1 LTFAGPLAQSPAPD
15 RAARFFAFFNA
26 MSGPTAPAAARFERS
41 LTHVATQPEVHQV
54 SPAVSLFQKAH
65 GRMTTLQRIDEQLNA
80 LVDQRRKIQEELRT
94 IQQLINEEFDRVT
107 KQSPGMPSR
116 VLSRIADTGRD
127 PNGNGNIGTAESL
140 SPDIDVEVI
149 S

>member
-1 LTFAGPLAQSPAPD
+1 
-15 RAARFFAFFNA
+15 
-26 MSGPTAPAAARFERS
+26 M
-41 LTHVATQPEVHQV
+41 ATQPEVHQV

>member
-1 LTFAGPLAQSPAPD
+1 
-15 RAARFFAFFNA
+15 
-26 MSGPTAPAAARFERS
+26 M
-41 LTHVATQPEVHQV
+41 ATQPEVHQV

-80 LVDQRRKIQEELRT
+80 LLDQRRKIQEELRT

-107 KQSPGMPSR
+107 RQSGSGPNR
-116 VLSRIADTGRD
+116 VLSRIAESARD
-127 PNGNGNIGTAESL
+127 PNGNGHLNVGEPL
-140 SPDIDVEVI
+140 SPDVEVEVI